1 MNKPRDMPF
10 PRKIPI
16 GKVCEFLFDAC
27 LLAAFGIQAFVAGCL
42 LIYGSLPLP
51 PEWMNREISRK
62 AEGFTIEAAR
72 YELTTKGKLVVGD
85 LRVSHD
91 STEQPLLEA
100 DFLVAEL
107 SRGPSSP
114 ARPVIEDIVLSGA
127 RLYLPA
133 RHAPDGRRSVLLDKL
148 SLRAK
153 PSETGFEIDNVA
165 ALHEDIRLRGSV
177 SWPRDL
183 IPGEDRPKD
192 AVPLDTGRFF
202 RTVGEILQAKEKFDV
217 LVRPTLQFRLSPH
230 ESGWLRIRAT
240 LSGRRL
246 EHPALRG
253 ENLFVDMELRHDGN
267 AMGFTSAP
275 VFSASELES
284 RQHPIRAA
292 NVTGTLE
299 RENWTGLQN
308 GGVPP
313 LAFAS
318 DRLEVFGVRL
328 SDSRLDIDP
337 VEYPSLR
344 FRGTTSGLR
353 GGAAVSGMVDL
364 QRRKGRIEADGSL
377 DLQRFL
383 PSELAARL
391 PELRFREIPDYRLT
405 IDLGDDF
412 SIDDAR
418 LQARVNDLA
427 VNGVLLDH
435 VHATLALDRD
445 RLRIKRVHIDR
456 GKQWIDFGYLLERET
471 RSYDLTIRGSAVP
484 TDYNPILPGW
494 WSRLF
499 EDFSFDDDSSGF
511 GDFKIEG
518 RLSTD
523 VPDRIYGGVEARNVG
538 YRGVDLDE
546 GSLLVRSRERFI
558 EISRLVARGEAGTVR
573 GSIGFASKPDD
584 VSAPASLRLDL
595 RAQLAPSSA
604 SGLFGPEIASII
616 DDFQTEVRPLAELR
630 AAIFHPAYPE
640 YEGKDRFDLG
650 VKASEPLSF
659 RGIPFEHLSFRMHG
673 RKRDV
678 HLRDI
683 RFGYAGG
690 EGRAQADLKIDDDDS
705 RIRFDLRLR
714 DAEQA
719 RAIAGLPQLENVKD
733 DLAATANPA
742 SAPDPKNGNR
752 LDLSLRAE
760 GPLDDLYR
768 FDGYGAFEIRGKQ
781 LSKFDLLGP
790 LSRALDLLSINF
802 TSFSLDRMRGDFAI
816 REDLLDFKLL
826 EVNGPRTRVDARGI
840 LALPEERLD
849 MRVSVFLL
857 ANLGDSESTLRR
869 VGSALNPIPNLLEFE
884 LTGTIEDQKW
894 RSLYD
899 PRNLI
904 PDALNPGKLIPQEM
918 IPKL

>member
-1 MNKPRDMPF
+1 MNKLRDMPF

-27 LLAAFGIQAFVAGCL
+27 LLAGFGIQAFVAGCL

-85 LRVSHD
+85 LRVFHD

-192 AVPLDTGRFF
+192 AVPRDPGRFF

-217 LVRPTLQFRLSPH
+217 LVRPTLQFSLSPH
-230 ESGWLRIRAT
+230 ETGWLRIRAT

-253 ENLFVDMELRHDGN
+253 EDLFVDLELRHDGN
-267 AMGFTSAP
+267 AMAFTSAP

-299 RENWTGLQN
+299 GENWTSLQN

-353 GGAAVSGMVDL
+353 GGAAVSGIVDL

-427 VNGVLLDH
+427 VNGILLDH

-471 RSYDLTIRGSAVP
+471 RSYDLTIRGSGVP

-499 EDFSFDDDSSGF
+499 EDFSFGDDRSAVCIRQGLRVHEIQVYANVDNMTLA
-511 GDFKIEG
+511 G
-518 RLSTD
+518 RVAELLNTWRWD
-523 VPDRIYGGVEARNVG
+523 ACF
-538 YRGVDLDE
+538 VDA
-546 GSLLVRSRERFI
+546 G
-558 EISRLVARGEAGTVR
+558 RGEGVIDR
-573 GSIGFASKPDD
+573 LRQLGFARVFEINFGAKPDD
-584 VSAPASLRLDL
+584 PHYQDKRTEMWFRMRDWIEQGGWIPNTGTLKTDL
-595 RAQLAPSSA
+595 TGPTYEFMA
-604 SGLFGPEIASII
+604 SGK
-616 DDFQTEVRPLAELR
+616 VRLEP
-630 AAIFHPAYPE
+630 
-640 YEGKDRFDLG
+640 KDRMKERGLRSTDLG
-650 VKASEPLSF
+650 
-659 RGIPFEHLSFRMHG
+659 
-673 RKRDV
+673 
-678 HLRDI
+678 
-683 RFGYAGG
+683 
-690 EGRAQADLKIDDDDS
+690 
-705 RIRFDLRLR
+705 
-714 DAEQA
+714 DA
-719 RAIAGLPQLENVKD
+719 
-733 DLAATANPA
+733 
-742 SAPDPKNGNR
+742 
-752 LDLSLRAE
+752 
-760 GPLDDLYR
+760 
-768 FDGYGAFEIRGKQ
+768 
-781 LSKFDLLGP
+781 
-790 LSRALDLLSINF
+790 
-802 TSFSLDRMRGDFAI
+802 
-816 REDLLDFKLL
+816 
-826 EVNGPRTRVDARGI
+826 
-840 LALPEERLD
+840 LALTFAMQVAPRDRLARQQRYAVMD
-849 MRVSVFLL
+849 
-857 ANLGDSESTLRR
+857 
-869 VGSALNPIPNLLEFE
+869 
-884 LTGTIEDQKW
+884 
-894 RSLYD
+894 
-899 PRNLI
+899 
-904 PDALNPGKLIPQEM
+904 
-918 IPKL
+918 